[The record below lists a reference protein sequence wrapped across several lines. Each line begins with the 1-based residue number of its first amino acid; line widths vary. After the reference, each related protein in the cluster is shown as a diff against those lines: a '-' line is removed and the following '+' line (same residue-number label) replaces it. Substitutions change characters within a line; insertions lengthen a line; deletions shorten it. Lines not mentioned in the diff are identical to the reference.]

1 MGSEFPRWAQEFASV
16 SMHLLSRTFHFGAMF
31 GLTGYNTLML
41 DLLLSSHG
49 LYAYV
54 LLISLL
60 LGSSLG
66 LPVPEDLTL
75 IVAGLLCHLD
85 QVHTWLMALL
95 CYVGVLAGDL
105 IIYRIGWLAGPT
117 LFRKQWFRRH
127 LTTQRLQLI
136 RENLHKRT
144 IFTILIARHLFY
156 LRTATFLM
164 CGAVRLPFAR
174 FFLIDACA
182 ALITVPVMM
191 GIGYLFAD
199 NYPAIMASV
208 RQIKFALL
216 GAGVITLIL
225 VLWRYGRRKSNVGDS
240 EPSTEEPPDL

>member
-1 MGSEFPRWAQEFASV
+1 
-16 SMHLLSRTFHFGAMF
+16 
-31 GLTGYNTLML
+31 ML

-49 LYAYV
+49 LFAYV
-54 LLISLL
+54 LLFSLL

-75 IVAGLLCHLD
+75 IAAGLMCHLD
-85 QVHTWLMALL
+85 QVHTWLMAVL
-95 CYVGVLAGDL
+95 CYLGVLAGDL

-127 LTTQRLQLI
+127 LTTQRLHLI

-164 CGAVRLPFAR
+164 CGAVRLPFGR

-199 NYPAIMASV
+199 NYPAIMAGV

-216 GAGVITLIL
+216 GAGLVVILFI
-225 VLWRYGRRKSNVGDS
+225 VWRYQRRQPCS
-240 EPSTEEPPDL
+240 EEPDPSSEEPLDL